1 MVDPD
6 LQIKGGGAGLQ
17 KKLFR
22 PFGLQFA
29 LIISGGPG
37 PSPGSATASE
47 VNSDAYKFQREEDLF
62 TTQCLVKTILIE
74 GLFRYVSK
82 LGR

>member
-1 MVDPD
+1 MANPD
-6 LQIKGGGAGLQ
+6 LQIKGGGVGLQ
-17 KKLFR
+17 KNIFR

-37 PSPGSATASE
+37 PPGPSPGSATVSE
-47 VNSDAYKFQREEDLF
+47 VNNDVYKFQREEDLF

-74 GLFRYVSK
+74 
-82 LGR
+82 